1 MIIMITKIMLIIIR
15 LFRRTKLQP
24 GWEMSNERSSKL
36 DDGWLFP
43 E

>member
-1 MIIMITKIMLIIIR
+1 MIIIITIIMIIIR